1 MYIFVGDFCF
11 SFVVSE
17 GVKLVMRPKKRVAAA
32 CKAMKR
38 VGIPEDEVK
47 PALNQLLELY
57 NNKWTLIEEDDYK
70 VLLDVLLE
78 KKHEED
84 KVHLIGL
91 Y

>member
-1 MYIFVGDFCF
+1 M
-11 SFVVSE
+11 SE
-17 GVKLVMRPKKRVAAA
+17 GVKLAMLPNKRKVAAA

-38 VGIPEDEVK
+38 FGIPEDEVK
-47 PALNQLLELY
+47 PVLNELLELY
-57 NNKWTLIEEDDYK
+57 NNKWTLIEEDRFK

-78 KKHEED
+78 KKREED